1 MDIKKIEKLL
11 LVRPSLERTVRCLF
25 FGLVFLFPVIIAL
38 DVFIFW
44 KYYQTAV
51 EKPDAAAIRS
61 VAVSRGDFSRALDV
75 IKKREFFE
83 SR

>member
-1 MDIKKIEKLL
+1 MDIKKIEKLF
-11 LVRPSLERTVRCLF
+11 LVRPSLERTVRYLF

-38 DVFIFW
+38 DAFIFW
-44 KYYQTAV
+44 KYHQTVV
-51 EKPDAAAIRS
+51 EKPDATTIHS
-61 VAVSRGDFSRALDV
+61 VAVSRSDFSRALDV